1 MSSPGENAK
10 EEQET
15 SSLRFSQ
22 RGRFGGDDDACIIII
37 LARLLLVVV
46 HLLGP
51 VDSEEDEV
59 AFVVVDDDAPKKAAL
74 LLLGG
79 PDNILLSLSYSNFV
93 LIFPPKRD
101 DRETNPVSKE
111 KRVLYKG
118 KGKREEKGKEL
129 ARGKKTLSLLF
140 SFLFSLRSS
149 SLSLSSERREFME
162 RARVRVGSAADAL
175 REDTRHFLTFF
186 V

>member
-1 MSSPGENAK
+1 VFDPFFLSLFLFKLSSPGENAK

-37 LARLLLVVV
+37 LARLLLVVLV

-59 AFVVVDDDAPKKAAL
+59 ALVVDDDAPKKAAL

-79 PDNILLSLSYSNFV
+79 PDNILLLLSLFELCANFS
-93 LIFPPKRD
+93 PKAREIERD
-101 DRETNPVSKE
+101 QPPVSKE

-129 ARGKKTLSLLF
+129 ARGKKTYSLSLLF
-140 SFLFSLRSS
+140 PLFSPQ
-149 SLSLSSERREFME
+149 
-162 RARVRVGSAADAL
+162 
-175 REDTRHFLTFF
+175 
-186 V
+186 

>member
-1 MSSPGENAK
+1 VFDPFFFSLFLFKLSSPGENAK

-37 LARLLLVVV
+37 LARLLLVVLVV

-79 PDNILLSLSYSNFV
+79 PDNILLLLSLFELCANFS
-93 LIFPPKRD
+93 PKARD
-101 DRETNPVSKE
+101 LNPVSKE

-129 ARGKKTLSLLF
+129 AVERRLF
-140 SFLFSLRSS
+140 SSLFLFSLRK
-149 SLSLSSERREFME
+149 
-162 RARVRVGSAADAL
+162 
-175 REDTRHFLTFF
+175 
-186 V
+186 